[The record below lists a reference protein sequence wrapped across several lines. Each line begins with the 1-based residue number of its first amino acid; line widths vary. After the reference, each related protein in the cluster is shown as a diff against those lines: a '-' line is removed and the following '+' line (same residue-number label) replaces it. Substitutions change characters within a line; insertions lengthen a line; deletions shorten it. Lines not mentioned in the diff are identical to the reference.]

1 MSNDYK
7 VADMSL
13 AEWGRK
19 EIVIAQSEMPALMKL
34 RERYGNEQ
42 PLKGAKILGCIHM
55 TIQTAVLIET
65 LTALGAEVRWAGCNI
80 FSTQDHAAA
89 AIAKSGVPVFA
100 WKGQTEEEF
109 DKLSNIVSSIA
120 LKKNKKFQLGLSHTN
135 PRICRK
141 RAIRLTSLKPDGF
154 QITLPD
160 WWPSTYQESLN
171 FIMGMQE
178 VVEDRY
184 LILYNPP
191 HAKVLLSLEEI
202 SQLNDK
208 APNLIGIKCAGGDEA
223 WYKNRRALLENFSV
237 FVPGH
242 SVVFGKPLGANGSY
256 SNVACFSP
264 NGAVMIW
271 DLIDTDYEKAKKIE
285 LRVVNFMKTHI
296 LPLATRLSNTGLD
309 KLLACVGGWGPIS
322 EKVLWPYEG
331 ATLDEVKKIRIIAK
345 NELPEL
351 MND

>member
-1 MSNDYK
+1 MSILQRPEGIWGAILLPVKNDK
-7 VADMSL
+7 IDWVAFEEQVNILCDSRVHGIYTNGTA
-13 AEWGRK
+13 AECH
-19 EIVIAQSEMPALMKL
+19 
-34 RERYGNEQ
+34 N
-42 PLKGAKILGCIHM
+42 
-55 TIQTAVLIET
+55 
-65 LTALGAEVRWAGCNI
+65 
-80 FSTQDHAAA
+80 
-89 AIAKSGVPVFA
+89 
-100 WKGQTEEEF
+100 QTEEEF

-135 PRICRK
+135 PRICRE

-160 WWPSTYQESLN
+160 WWPPTYQESLN

-223 WYKNRRALLENFSV
+223 WYKNRRALLEDFSV

-242 SVVFGKPLGANGSY
+242 SVVFAPLLLDHGSAGRKSLQY
-256 SNVACFSP
+256 RYPVSF
-264 NGAVMIW
+264 
-271 DLIDTDYEKAKKIE
+271 
-285 LRVVNFMKTHI
+285 
-296 LPLATRLSNTGLD
+296 
-309 KLLACVGGWGPIS
+309 LLQ
-322 EKVLWPYEG
+322 
-331 ATLDEVKKIRIIAK
+331 
-345 NELPEL
+345 
-351 MND
+351 